1 MRRDQVLGPVGAGLL
16 VSVLVGVWAG
26 CSPKPTPTAAVAPP
40 AADPDLDRPAFFQ
53 DVTAATGIRHTYQ
66 NGEDPGEYPKHL
78 AIIES
83 IGGGV
88 ALFDSTGTACS
99 TSSSPAAATSQDQ
112 TGRRSSAS
120 RASSTAISAAGSSRM

>member
-1 MRRDQVLGPVGAGLL
+1 MRRDQVWGPVGAGLL
-16 VSVLVGVWAG
+16 VSVLVGMWAG

-66 NGEDPGEYPKHL
+66 NGEDPGEHPKHL

-99 TSSSPAAATSQDQ
+99 TSSSPAAASSPARAART
-112 TGRRSSAS
+112 SSAG
-120 RASSTAISAAGSSRM
+120 RASCTATSATSSSRT